1 MALSF
6 LLLQLFGR
14 SLLLHRKIIIRHEYG
29 QLGNILF
36 RLGNSLAYALNFGF
50 RIEDYTLAFCNYHD
64 GSSNIRFFENYY
76 KLHFFEYPK
85 PKVNLSNRI
94 KWKLRNYRFQK
105 IKKIEN
111 FEPSFDLNDINT
123 NSSFEL
129 KGFHFSS
136 GELVA
141 KYHSEISQ
149 ILCFRNSIIRPINR
163 LIDEIR
169 LTHSLL
175 LRVHIRGNDFKKFYR
190 GKYFVQA
197 DRYLEIIDQ
206 FKRLKKAGLSIGVI
220 VCSDCPKV
228 LREIRESYPSVII
241 HHGSIAQ
248 DMQLLSMCDY
258 LLGPKASTFSAWAA
272 FIGKI
277 PIFQIDQN
285 SNLESE
291 NDFKPVCRLEPFN
304 LTRNS
309 IF

>member
-1 MALSF
+1 MPLIFSP
-6 LLLQLFGR
+6 LPLFGR
-14 SLLLHRKIIIRHEYG
+14 SLLLLRKIIIRYEYG

-36 RLGNSLAYALNFGF
+36 RLGNSLAYALNFGL

-76 KLHFFEYPK
+76 KFHFFEYPK
-85 PKVNLSNRI
+85 PKSSFSNRI
-94 KWKLRNYRFQK
+94 KWKFRNYRFQK
-105 IKKIEN
+105 IKKIDN
-111 FEPSFDLNDINT
+111 FEPSFDLKGIKT

-149 ILCFRNSIIRPINR
+149 ILSFRNSIIRPVNR
-163 LIDEIR
+163 LIDKTRSANEV
-169 LTHSLL
+169 LL
-175 LRVHIRGNDFKKFYR
+175 GVHIRANDFKKFYK

-197 DRYLEIIDQ
+197 ARYLEIIDQ
-206 FKRLKKAGLSIGVI
+206 FKRLKQARLSIGVI

-228 LREIRESYPSVII
+228 LREIRETYPSFII
-241 HHGSIAQ
+241 HHGSVAQ

-258 LLGPKASTFSAWAA
+258 LLGPKASTFSAWSA

-285 SNLESE
+285 SKLESE
-291 NDFKPVCRLEPFN
+291 NDFKQVCRLEPFN
-304 LTRNS
+304 LT
-309 IF
+309 